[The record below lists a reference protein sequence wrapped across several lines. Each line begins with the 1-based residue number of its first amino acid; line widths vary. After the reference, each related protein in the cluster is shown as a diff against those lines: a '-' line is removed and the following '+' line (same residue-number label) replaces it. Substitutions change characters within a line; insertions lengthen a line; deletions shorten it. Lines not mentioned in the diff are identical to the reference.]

1 VDTHDDLVPVYVD
14 VPLHQRHGLAQH
26 VVARANEVNAEDL
39 VVADYAEDA
48 LVVALR
54 LLRVELDDDTAL

>member
-1 VDTHDDLVPVYVD
+1 MDAHDNLMAIDVD
-14 VPLHQRHGLAQH
+14 VALHEGHRLGQH